1 MGTLNGITFNYWLVS
16 LLRASMTL
24 QQQILFVWLNITT
37 LQIEEQVQN
46 MGHNKESQVIVFKKE
61 PMLTIGLKTFG

>member
-24 QQQILFVWLNITT
+24 QQQILFVRLNITT
-37 LQIEEQVQN
+37 LQIEGQVQN
-46 MGHNKESQVIVFKKE
+46 MGHNKKSQVIVFKKQ
-61 PMLTIGLKTFG
+61 PMLTIGLKTFD

>member
-37 LQIEEQVQN
+37 LQIEGQVQN
-46 MGHNKESQVIVFKKE
+46 MGHNKKVTGHCF
-61 PMLTIGLKTFG
+61 